1 MKYVLKRERLSLSG
15 AMKYLYEGYFIR
27 RSGWTHGV
35 IFTKVDYRRTMFSEA
50 VFSEYDNIESL
61 LKENPVLVP
70 QFWYAIGTIRYKNT
84 PEDAY
89 AKDWQVV
96 QCLSMTAKE
105 EERVSGKLGGVKL
118 VEIQ

>member
-1 MKYVLKRERLSLSG
+1 MKGISLDVQAGPTELFSQRLTIG
-15 AMKYLYEGYFIR
+15 GTI
-27 RSGWTHGV
+27 
-35 IFTKVDYRRTMFSEA
+35 FSEA

-96 QCLSMTAKE
+96 QCLSMTTKE